1 LTRATLPA
9 LAALLGLLGA
19 FPVEAQPA
27 PATPRV
33 PVTTVTNVGAN
44 LNISPKRVT
53 FDKSRRS
60 ATVYI
65 YNQGAEAAT
74 FDITLVDRAMLPDGQ
89 IVAVSEADKPET
101 KAIAAEV
108 KSAKDMLLI
117 SPRRATLAPG
127 QGQTIRL
134 RVTNPSGGPTTG
146 EFRSHLTVTTIPP
159 PNAGLTAEAA
169 AGIGP
174 NELRFQ
180 INSVFGLSIPA
191 IVRMNDPDVRAAIEN
206 AHIEYA
212 NISADG
218 RSAPKRTAVMAFE
231 IVRQGANSLFGNV
244 EIRPVGKRAGDPVGL
259 ARGVG
264 VYAEIARR
272 TVRIPLAREP
282 AAGEKLEITFTD
294 DDTSPGKLLAKQAP

>member
-1 LTRATLPA
+1 LTRATFPA

-27 PATPRV
+27 PAAPAA

-65 YNQGAEAAT
+65 YNQGTEPAT
-74 FDITLVDRAMLPDGQ
+74 VDVTLVDRAMLPDGQ
-89 IVAVSEADKPET
+89 IVAVTEADKPET
-101 KAIAAEV
+101 KAVAAQV
-108 KSAKDMLLI
+108 KSAKEMLLI

-134 RVTNPSGGPTTG
+134 RVTNPAGGPTTG
-146 EFRSHLTVTTIPP
+146 EFRTHLTVTTIPP
-159 PNAGLTAEAA
+159 ANAGVTAESA
-169 AGIGP
+169 AGLAP

-180 INSVFGLSIPA
+180 ITSVFGLSIPA
-191 IVRMNDPDVRAAIEN
+191 IVRMEDPDVRAAIEN
-206 AHIEYA
+206 ARIEYA
-212 NISADG
+212 DLSADG
-218 RSAPKRTAVMAFE
+218 RSAPKRTPVMALDV
-231 IVRQGANSLFGNV
+231 VRQGANSLFGNI
-244 EIRPVGKRAGDPVGL
+244 EIRPVGKRRVEPIGL

-264 VYAEIARR
+264 VYTEITRR
-272 TVRIPLAREP
+272 TVRIPLTREP
-282 AAGEKLEITFTD
+282 AAGEQLEITFTD
-294 DDTSPGKLLAKQAP
+294 DDTSPGKLLAKQVP